1 MLQNTSM
8 KHLLELRSIL
18 DQVDKVDYNRALP
31 ILDNGT
37 LGRHVRHILEFY
49 ECLLFTDSDT
59 ICYDDRKRNLQLE
72 DNAALALAYIDTII
86 AKIEEISY
94 NKFLF
99 LKSRFG
105 TEEITM
111 GSSLYREITYN
122 IEHTV
127 HHLAIIRIA
136 LSAECRYIS
145 LSDTFGYADSTIQ
158 FMRSQIATAA
168 KMQ

>member
-1 MLQNTSM
+1 MLQYTST

-18 DQVDKVDYNRALP
+18 DQVNEADYSRALP

-49 ECLLFTDSDT
+49 ECLFLSDDGDT
-59 ICYDDRKRNLQLE
+59 ICYDDRKRNLVLE
-72 DNAALALAYIDTII
+72 EHVAIASEYIDTII
-86 AKIEEISY
+86 SKISGVGH

-111 GSSLYREITYN
+111 NSSLYREITYN

-136 LSAECRYIS
+136 LSAECKYIC
-145 LSDTFGYADSTIQ
+145 LSNTFGYADSTIQ
-158 FMRSQIATAA
+158 FLQSQNVRA
-168 KMQ
+168 